1 MLEASDRFGHDTCT
15 RMDISNEQQNIA
27 QLQTP
32 TMGVT
37 INKKSKTTEPPP

>member
-1 MLEASDRFGHDTCT
+1 MLEASDRFGHDT
-15 RMDISNEQQNIA
+15 RMDISNEQQNDE

-37 INKKSKTTEPPP
+37 INKKSKTTEPSP